1 MPRTGNLAILG
12 RLGQQGTDVGGVA
25 GTGDNLVIAS
35 RPELHRRFHLCETVG
50 AKKESQP
57 QAQRSAARWCRAV
70 KKRGPIA
77 FGLRNGAIAQ
87 PGAQANRRGWQLC
100 SWD

>member
-35 RPELHRRFHLCETVG
+35 RPELYRRFHLWETVVP
-50 AKKESQP
+50 KRNPSPK
-57 QAQRSAARWCRAV
+57 RSAQLLAGV
-70 KKRGPIA
+70 
-77 FGLRNGAIAQ
+77 GL
-87 PGAQANRRGWQLC
+87 
-100 SWD
+100 